1 MGSGLLAQ
9 DNLAPVCNI
18 LTLLNPEV
26 PSFLWP
32 CRIFSRCSLYL
43 FFYFSFPIPFAFF
56 FLTPFRTWS
65 RTPDNPPAS
74 PLQCRGWRIIG
85 MHRNVT
91 GWARRTK
98 FTLVLLFWLSNYRS
112 IGPQEIKISQE
123 SLVRRNL
130 WGCQR
135 RSLSPGYLQLVKGL
149 AGNSGWDG
157 DGQGHNLARLFGYI
171 YLVSYLNLPSYQ
183 NLQVILATGLGVT
196 ACALASQ
203 IHPPSRNQLKE
214 PK

>member
-1 MGSGLLAQ
+1 MGSGLTVAQ

-26 PSFLWP
+26 RSFLWP

-43 FFYFSFPIPFAFF
+43 FFFFLFLFLLLFF
-56 FLTPFRTWS
+56 FNPFQDMVSNSWQSSCLT
-65 RTPDNPPAS
+65 S
-74 PLQCRGWRIIG
+74 PVQGWRIIG

-91 GWARRTK
+91 GRARRTK

-123 SLVRRNL
+123 SLVRRNR

-203 IHPPSRNQLKE
+203 IHPLSRNQLKE

>member
-1 MGSGLLAQ
+1 MVSNSWQSSCLTSPVQGVEDYRHAQ
-9 DNLAPVCNI
+9 ECN
-18 LTLLNPEV
+18 
-26 PSFLWP
+26 WP
-32 CRIFSRCSLYL
+32 
-43 FFYFSFPIPFAFF
+43 
-56 FLTPFRTWS
+56 
-65 RTPDNPPAS
+65 
-74 PLQCRGWRIIG
+74 
-85 MHRNVT
+85 
-91 GWARRTK
+91 ARRTK

-123 SLVRRNL
+123 SLVRRNR

-171 YLVSYLNLPSYQ
+171 YLISYLNLPSYQ

-203 IHPPSRNQLKE
+203 IHPLSRNQLKE
-214 PK
+214 PNSSKNRKRKGNIFTVPTLGRETRSYRFSIWDGYSTRKQ